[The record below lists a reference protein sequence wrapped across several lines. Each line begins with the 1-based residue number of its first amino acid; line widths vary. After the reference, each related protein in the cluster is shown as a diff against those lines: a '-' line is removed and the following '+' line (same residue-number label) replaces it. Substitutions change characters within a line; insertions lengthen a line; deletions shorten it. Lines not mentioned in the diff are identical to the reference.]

1 MFRSFYTLDLEIL
14 NFRTSE
20 KLLKSK
26 WQNIKKEH
34 LIILLLNLSLTSVM
48 ILKDGTWRSRNKR
61 SLLQVWP
68 RREQNSR

>member
-1 MFRSFYTLDLEIL
+1 MFRRFYTLDLEIL

-68 RREQNSR
+68 WQEQNSR

>member
-1 MFRSFYTLDLEIL
+1 MFRRFYTLDLEIL

-48 ILKDGTWRSRNKR
+48 ILKDGTWQSRNKR